1 MTDATNKFVD
11 LSITVITSHTSTDS
25 SSKRLQIISTFTR
38 HLRSSLRFLRLFIIT
53 LQTDIKRGEERGEG
67 GGEGGDNGRRKKR
80 RTKTTGEG
88 RRSADEG
95 DDGAGA
101 VGRGFGLIMIL
112 SSILVFLYPDYKL

>member
-53 LQTDIKRGEERGEG
+53 LLTDIKKERKEERE
-67 GGEGGDNGRRKKR
+67 EERKEER
-80 RTKTTGEG
+80 ER
-88 RRSADEG
+88 
-95 DDGAGA
+95 
-101 VGRGFGLIMIL
+101 
-112 SSILVFLYPDYKL
+112 